1 MSRCITSPVNA
12 LQICH
17 CRTWIKLTRCSLSGR
32 MKGGVGTERRGN
44 RRKKKGRLQFFFSA
58 HTCCASSSSSRPS
71 VCLQYLSFLSL
82 QRRKDRY
89 WRDLWIIIPCSPR
102 DTEKLIGSQQGIRA
116 CVCLSVCVWVRG
128 KHVCR
133 FMFISL
139 LYVLTFSCM
148 FLYSNHAAR
157 TSVHV
162 CVSSVRLHVCVVFA
176 QILQRLFLCVC
187 VCVCVCFF
195 HFLHVEIRAEEE
207 QHYQTAGN

>member
-1 MSRCITSPVNA
+1 MNQTDTLFIK
-12 LQICH
+12 
-17 CRTWIKLTRCSLSGR
+17 RTD
-32 MKGGVGTERRGN
+32 ERRSWHWET
-44 RRKKKGRLQFFFSA
+44 REPEKEKGTSAVFFFCSHLLCVVLFLA
-58 HTCCASSSSSRPS
+58 S
-71 VCLQYLSFLSL
+71 VCLSAVSVFPLFTKKKRQIL
-82 QRRKDRY
+82 
-89 WRDLWIIIPCSPR
+89 
-102 DTEKLIGSQQGIRA
+102 EGSVNHYPLLTPWHWETNRLPAGNTCVCVSECV
-116 CVCLSVCVWVRG
+116 CVCLSVCVCVCVCVCVRG

-187 VCVCVCFF
+187 VCVCVCVCFF